1 MKALVGISLIGIG
14 LIFSK
19 IDPGSISDFNTTKK
33 NSMWLAG
40 FRRKDKTIVIQDF
53 ASIKED
59 FASIKDVTKKG
70 HIRKII
76 QFSEAKVASNFDIT
90 LTSIHVQRLT
100 GYFYNWSILN
110 DWPIQKKWLT
120 HTKMGESWQHC
131 ITILNSC
138 GPNLWKCKTCGK
150 SLVLCA
156 YLRNI

>member
-1 MKALVGISLIGIG
+1 M
-14 LIFSK
+14 FSK

-40 FRRKDKTIVIQDF
+40 FRKKDKRIVIQ
-53 ASIKED
+53 D

-76 QFSEAKVASNFDIT
+76 QFSEAKVPSNFDIT

-110 DWPIQKKWLT
+110 DWPIQKIDLLTPKW
-120 HTKMGESWQHC
+120 G
-131 ITILNSC
+131 
-138 GPNLWKCKTCGK
+138 
-150 SLVLCA
+150 SLG
-156 YLRNI
+156 NIA